1 MTRSNKVTQ
10 PLCRVWVYFVVIGSP
25 HNIPSRFFAI
35 QYRHGKA
42 QRAQPF
48 VLAQLVGAWWFAGCF
63 TFNENEA
70 AAG

>member
-1 MTRSNKVTQ
+1 MFPSSLKKRCKPILDTQ
-10 PLCRVWVYFVVIGSP
+10 YPLQI
-25 HNIPSRFFAI
+25 FAI
-35 QYRHGKA
+35 QHHHGKA

-63 TFNENEA
+63 TFNENET